1 MVVDSMC
8 SMLSTTVVRMR
19 SKPVVKRPSIS
30 SGFSPVNC
38 QATATTGILIFG
50 KMSVGV
56 RWITT
61 GLASRINI
69 ARTIK
74 VYGRL
79 SASLTIHILPS
90 PYCLL
95 IGERCQSERKRS
107 FTLELDLPCFLVTTL
122 LAIDVPTSPSIGE
135 TLWAMKLN
143 KLLPIVAE
151 REEEALPLFRQMT
164 KYGRCVRRSR
174 LSKAN

>member
-1 MVVDSMC
+1 MC

-61 GLASRINI
+61 GLANKINSE
-69 ARTIK
+69 RTIK

-90 PYCLL
+90 LYCLL
-95 IGERCQSERKRS
+95 VGGRCQSERKRS

-122 LAIDVPTSPSIGE
+122 LAIDVPTSPSVAE
-135 TLWAMKLN
+135 TLWAVKLN
-143 KLLPIVAE
+143 KLSFKVAE
-151 REEEALPLFRQMT
+151 HEKVAVPLYRQVP
-164 KYGRCVRRSR
+164 KYGR
-174 LSKAN
+174 

>member
-1 MVVDSMC
+1 AVIWALAVSRLAFGWRKTLMIDWPLMVVDSMC

-56 RWITT
+56 RWIIT
-61 GLASRINI
+61 GLANRINSE
-69 ARTIK
+69 RTIK

-90 PYCLL
+90 LYCLL
-95 IGERCQSERKRS
+95 IGG
-107 FTLELDLPCFLVTTL
+107 D
-122 LAIDVPTSPSIGE
+122 A
-135 TLWAMKLN
+135 
-143 KLLPIVAE
+143 
-151 REEEALPLFRQMT
+151 
-164 KYGRCVRRSR
+164 
-174 LSKAN
+174 KASGNGASL